1 MSSTCSIAWQVI
13 IMNAVDKRLFIGQFI
28 YAIIGLVVAFA
39 VLPVL
44 QNSIDEYTGD
54 YAALV
59 NVVLLVVIAGL
70 VFVALRFGMGS
81 MK

>member
-1 MSSTCSIAWQVI
+1 MLT
-13 IMNAVDKRLFIGQFI
+13 VDKKAFVAQFI
-28 YAIIGLVVAFA
+28 YAIIGLVIAFN

-44 QNSIDEYTGD
+44 QNSIDEYAGD

-70 VFVALRFGMGS
+70 IFIAMRVGFGGMVR
-81 MK
+81 K